1 MTFSRRH
8 WLKAF
13 LAGGALAL
21 SAQLPASARGDV
33 IGFGGGYRPGT
44 IVIVT
49 RDRSLFYVLGGGQAI
64 RYPVG
69 VGRAGMAWS
78 GRAQIAEK
86 FLKPAWSPPAD
97 IAIANPNIPLTIA
110 GGSPRNPMGAAAMGL
125 TRGNYAIHGTND
137 PSSIG
142 RFVSHGCIRMYNED
156 ILDLYRRAHV
166 GTEVVV
172 LQ

>member
-1 MTFSRRH
+1 MSVVRC
-8 WLKAF
+8 LVAF
-13 LAGGALAL
+13 LLVALVVP
-21 SAQLPASARGDV
+21 QASARDV
-33 IGFGGGYRPGT
+33 VPMSGYTPGS

-49 RDRSLFYVLGGGQAI
+49 HARALYYMLGNGQAI

-69 VGRAGMAWS
+69 VGRSGMAWH

-86 FLKPAWSPPAD
+86 SLRPAWGPPAD
-97 IAIANPNIPLTIA
+97 IALANPNIPLVIP

-125 TRGNYAIHGTND
+125 DRGNYAIHGTNE

-156 ILDLYRRAHV
+156 VLDLYHRAPV

-172 LQ
+172 LR

>member
-1 MTFSRRH
+1 MIDRRH
-8 WLKAF
+8 WFGL
-13 LAGGALAL
+13 ALATVAFTL
-21 SAQLPASARGDV
+21 TASLASARDMV
-33 IGFGGGYRPGT
+33 GFGGGYRPGT

-49 RDRSLFYVLGGGQAI
+49 QARELFFVVGGGQAI

-69 VGRAGMAWS
+69 VGRAGMAWH

-86 FLKPAWSPPAD
+86 FLKPAWGPPAD
-97 IAIANPNIPLTIA
+97 IALANPNIPLTIP

-125 TRGNYAIHGTND
+125 DHGNYAIHGTNE
-137 PSSIG
+137 PGSVG
-142 RFVSHGCIRMYNED
+142 HFVSHGCIRMLNED
-156 ILDLYRRAHV
+156 ILDLYARAPV